1 MKQNRNILTGL
12 ILFLGLWFTSNTVLA
27 QSKSIVS
34 SDLKVLRNIRYGEQR
49 PDLKQDTTSDR
60 VLDLY
65 VPSAKKEKLPVFVF
79 IHGGGFSG
87 GDKSGTKALCSKIAS
102 YGYAVVSINY
112 YLTLKHE
119 KVSGASCSG
128 NMSKGLPVKGFHPK
142 LEEAIKT
149 ASDDTQLAL
158 KWIKDKGK
166 EYGLDTRS
174 IAISGGSA
182 GAMTALYTAYVSNQK
197 TLPIKAVVN
206 LWGGLED
213 SNLIKKGAA
222 PLLTFHGDQD
232 KLIHVDYAY
241 DLDKKMKE
249 KGNQVLTNI
258 CEGKGHAIYGFITA
272 EKTDEI
278 DAFLKKNL

>member
-1 MKQNRNILTGL
+1 MKHYQIKLAGL
-12 ILFLGLWFTSNTVLA
+12 ILFIGLGVKLSTGFAQTNGTS
-27 QSKSIVS
+27 S
-34 SDLKVLRNIRYGEQR
+34 SDMKVLRNIRYGDQR
-49 PDLKQDTTSDR
+49 TNIKQDSTSDR

-65 VPSAKKEKLPVFVF
+65 LPLAKKEKLPVFVF
-79 IHGGGFSG
+79 VHGGGFSG

-102 YGYAVVSINY
+102 HGYAVISINY

-142 LEEAIKT
+142 LGEAIKN

-158 KWIKDKGK
+158 KWIKDNGKG
-166 EYGLDTRS
+166 YGLDTRS

-182 GAMTALYTAYVSNQK
+182 GAMTALYTAYASNQK
-197 TLPIKAVVN
+197 VLPIKAVVN

-241 DLDKKMKE
+241 DLERKMKE
-249 KGNQVLTNI
+249 KGNQVITNI
-258 CEGKGHAIYGFITA
+258 YEGKGHAIYGFITD
-272 EKTDEI
+272 EKTGEI
-278 DAFLKKNL
+278 DAFLKRNL